1 MQTKI
6 FKTFGAVLGALLTLF
21 VSFAAI
27 AATAPFAPPAPWV
40 GYSASSTNAA
50 TASPLWAVISANSA
64 NNGAPVVTGVY
75 GNSDKAGSVVTFYRV
90 TAQAG
95 VTYTNSTVTLFVSQT
110 NGFDVSSGVVVIR
123 HKADDTYERRVLT
136 ASGQSASTNLAVTAA
151 PYTATVPGD
160 ILYFVSSVGA
170 GKMLMSTNVA
180 SGIANSNFIAQAGS
194 ALYVGQAGL
203 PLLVELDST
212 SVGELKLV
220 TAKYV
225 RELQ

>member
-1 MQTKI
+1 MQSKFKI
-6 FKTFGAVLGALLTLF
+6 FICSLMACLTLF
-21 VSFAAI
+21 VNFAAL

-64 NNGAPVVTGVY
+64 NGGAPVITDIQGHT
-75 GNSDKAGSVVTFYRV
+75 DKAGGVVTFYRV

-95 VTYTNSTVTLFVSQT
+95 VQYTNSTVTLFVSQT

-136 ASGQSASTNLAVTAA
+136 ASGQSASTNLALTAA
-151 PYTATVPGD
+151 PYTTTVPGD
-160 ILYFVSSVGA
+160 IVYFVTATGA
-170 GKMLMSTNVA
+170 GKMMMSTNVN
-180 SGIANSNFIAQAGS
+180 SGIANSNFIAQAGQ
-194 ALYVGQAGL
+194 ALYVGQAGF

-212 SVGELKLV
+212 TVGELKLV